1 MYTESYLCQLG
12 ELTLKGGNLKTF
24 EKRLVDNTRSYLSPL
39 DIKIQLRAGRMY
51 IDCRKEDSQAVEFC
65 LSRLIGI
72 TGWAKTQVVDK
83 NLDAIKEAVMR
94 EALFAKERG
103 AKTFKIETRRSDKSF
118 PLNSYEL
125 SAQAASDVHSQ
136 AILQVNLH
144 KPDLIIR
151 IEVRE
156 KCFVYGNA
164 HKAPRGLPVGV
175 SNKGL
180 LLLSGGIDSPVAG
193 YRMMR
198 RGMKVESIYFHAYP
212 YTSTEAQEKVEE
224 LARKLSLFGLETAL
238 NIIHFTEVQLKIRQQ
253 LKEIPTFISK
263 VDNKEKKTEA
273 YSTLLLRFCMM
284 KTASLLA
291 DYIHASCLISGES
304 LGQVASQTIENLAI
318 TEAASPLPLLRPLIG
333 LDKEEIVETAR
344 YIDSYETSILPYED
358 CCVLFSPKHPVLKA
372 HIEDVLFLYE
382 ALKVDALI
390 QEAFEKR
397 EIKIYR
403 ASDSIRKM
411 LEDKNQKN

>member
-1 MYTESYLCQLG
+1 M
-12 ELTLKGGNLKTF
+12 
-24 EKRLVDNTRSYLSPL
+24 
-39 DIKIQLRAGRMY
+39 
-51 IDCRKEDSQAVEFC
+51 
-65 LSRLIGI
+65 
-72 TGWAKTQVVDK
+72 
-83 NLDAIKEAVMR
+83 
-94 EALFAKERG
+94 
-103 AKTFKIETRRSDKSF
+103 
-118 PLNSYEL
+118 NSYEL

-212 YTSTEAQEKVEE
+212 YTSTEAQEKVETCKKIE
-224 LARKLSLFGLETAL
+224 PFGLETAL

-263 VDNKEKKTEA
+263 LDNKEKKTEA

-344 YIDSYETSILPYED
+344 YIDSHETSILPYED
-358 CCVLFSPKHPVLKA
+358 CCPSPNPVLN
-372 HIEDVLFLYE
+372 HIEDVLLYE
-382 ALKVDALI
+382 ALKSMRLY
-390 QEAFEKR
+390 K
-397 EIKIYR
+397 K
-403 ASDSIRKM
+403 
-411 LEDKNQKN
+411 L